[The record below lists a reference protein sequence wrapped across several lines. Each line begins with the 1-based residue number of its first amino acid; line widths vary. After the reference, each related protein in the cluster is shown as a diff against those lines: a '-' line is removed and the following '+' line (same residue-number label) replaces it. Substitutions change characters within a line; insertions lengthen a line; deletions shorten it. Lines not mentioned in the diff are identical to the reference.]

1 MTKKAQSELL
11 AAKALREKIQ
21 TVMESEGRRDGA
33 KLPLPRAGDFVGT
46 AHRNSAPVPVSAPPQ
61 LGLTV

>member
-1 MTKKAQSELL
+1 M

-21 TVMESEGRRDGA
+21 TVMESEGCRDGA
-33 KLPLPRAGDFVGT
+33 KLPLPWAGDFVGT